1 METGSDHVPAGGK
14 ARHWALPASGGS
26 MLTREETLCAAMA
39 YLQMTGLQLGRRN
52 ENRTLGGGA
61 EEEGPA
67 LKCLIG

>member
-1 METGSDHVPAGGK
+1 
-14 ARHWALPASGGS
+14 
-26 MLTREETLCAAMA
+26 MLTGEETLCAAMA